1 MGRPLRRAIHRIA
14 PTKKHMRY
22 LGIDYGEK
30 RIGLAISD
38 QLGIIAGKLKTLENV
53 SWNNVILELKKII
66 DERLVD
72 EIVMGLPK
80 NLKGEETQ
88 QTLKVKNFIIL
99 LKEKIKIP
107 IREWNEMFT
116 SKESNNILIEANVS
130 RKDRKKFV
138 DQLSAVLILQ
148 GYLDS
153 LKSTF
158 HQNNDE
164 A

>member
-1 MGRPLRRAIHRIA
+1 
-14 PTKKHMRY
+14 MRY

-53 SWNNVILELKKII
+53 SWNNVVLELKKII
-66 DERLVD
+66 DERLID
-72 EIVMGLPK
+72 EIVIGMPR

-88 QTLKVKNFIIL
+88 QTLKVKDFIVF

-107 IREWNEMFT
+107 VHERNEMFT
-116 SKESNNILIEANVS
+116 SKESNSILIAADVS

-148 GYLDS
+148 SYLDS
-153 LKSTF
+153 LKSSF
-158 HQNNDE
+158 CQNDDE

>member
-1 MGRPLRRAIHRIA
+1 
-14 PTKKHMRY
+14 MRY

-38 QLGIIAGKLKTLENV
+38 PIGIIAGKLKTLENI
-53 SWNNVILELKKII
+53 SWNNAIAELQSVINENSV
-66 DERLVD
+66 EG
-72 EIVMGLPK
+72 IVIGLPK

-88 QTLKVKNFIIL
+88 QTLKVKGFIAF

-107 IREWNEMFT
+107 VHEWNEMFT
-116 SKESNNILIEANVS
+116 SKQSNNILIDADVS
-130 RKDRKKFV
+130 RKNRKKFV

-153 LKSTF
+153 LKSNF
-158 HQNNDE
+158 CQNDYEN
-164 A
+164 

>member
-1 MGRPLRRAIHRIA
+1 
-14 PTKKHMRY
+14 MRY

-38 QLGIIAGKLKTLENV
+38 QLGIIAGKLKTLENLSWSNAV
-53 SWNNVILELKKII
+53 SELQRII
-66 DERLVD
+66 NEHLVD
-72 EIVMGLPK
+72 GIVIGLPK
-80 NLKGEETQ
+80 NLKGEETP
-88 QTLKVKNFIIL
+88 QTLKVKEFIAFI
-99 LKEKIKIP
+99 KGKIIIP
-107 IREWNEMFT
+107 VYEWNEMFT
-116 SKESNNILIEANVS
+116 SKESNNVLIGGDVS

-158 HQNNDE
+158 RQNDDE
-164 A
+164 N

>member
-1 MGRPLRRAIHRIA
+1 
-14 PTKKHMRY
+14 MRY

-38 QLGIIAGKLKTLENV
+38 ELGIIAGKLKTVENL
-53 SWNNVILELKKII
+53 SWNSVISELQKIVS
-66 DERLVD
+66 EHSVGK
-72 EIVMGLPK
+72 IVIGLPK

-88 QTLKVKNFIIL
+88 QTVKVRNFIAF
-99 LKEKIKIP
+99 LKEKIKMP

-116 SKESNNILIEANVS
+116 SKESNNVLIEANVS
-130 RKDRKKFV
+130 RKNRKKFV

-153 LKSTF
+153 LNGK
-158 HQNNDE
+158 N
-164 A
+164 